1 MVSEKDLQSYL
12 KVAASALPCREARKE
27 FSSYVH
33 NVAHDISIENP
44 DADFATVASL
54 LGTTP
59 KQVAADFVE
68 SQSPQTISRWNRSA
82 HRYKYGLQLLVGIIV
97 VVLFSVVIFFTTTKG
112 VMIVN
117 TETTYTDLGEKI
129 THRTNSI
136 KWQNKNLNKLQR
148 SVNMTKTLKRV
159 IALLS
164 VSMFMALFSLSCFA
178 QENSSAKKI
187 YTEDLG
193 DGITAV
199 VTLSET
205 NGMARSSKTYNV
217 TKEYY
222 KDGTYIG
229 VATLYASFY
238 YDGSSASATA
248 ASGAGAGSNGWSY
261 GDQKTWTSG
270 NGAYLNA
277 TLSKNGTFI
286 PVSLALRC
294 DARGNVS

>member
-97 VVLFSVVIFFTTTKG
+97 VVLFSVVIFFTTAKG

-117 TETTYTDLGEKI
+117 TETTYTDLGGEDY
-129 THRTNSI
+129 S
-136 KWQNKNLNKLQR
+136 QNELDKMAKQKLEQIAKECQYDKN
-148 SVNMTKTLKRV
+148 T
-159 IALLS
+159 
-164 VSMFMALFSLSCFA
+164 
-178 QENSSAKKI
+178 
-187 YTEDLG
+187 
-193 DGITAV
+193 
-199 VTLSET
+199 
-205 NGMARSSKTYNV
+205 
-217 TKEYY
+217 
-222 KDGTYIG
+222 
-229 VATLYASFY
+229 
-238 YDGSSASATA
+238 
-248 ASGAGAGSNGWSY
+248 
-261 GDQKTWTSG
+261 
-270 NGAYLNA
+270 
-277 TLSKNGTFI
+277 
-286 PVSLALRC
+286 
-294 DARGNVS
+294 

>member
-33 NVAHDISIENP
+33 NVAHDMSIENP

-117 TETTYTDLGEKI
+117 TETTYTDLGGEDY
-129 THRTNSI
+129 S
-136 KWQNKNLNKLQR
+136 QNELD
-148 SVNMTKTLKRV
+148 NMAKQQLEQ
-159 IALLS
+159 IA
-164 VSMFMALFSLSCFA
+164 
-178 QENSSAKKI
+178 
-187 YTEDLG
+187 
-193 DGITAV
+193 
-199 VTLSET
+199 
-205 NGMARSSKTYNV
+205 
-217 TKEYY
+217 KE
-222 KDGTYIG
+222 
-229 VATLYASFY
+229 
-238 YDGSSASATA
+238 
-248 ASGAGAGSNGWSY
+248 
-261 GDQKTWTSG
+261 
-270 NGAYLNA
+270 
-277 TLSKNGTFI
+277 
-286 PVSLALRC
+286 
-294 DARGNVS
+294 

>member
-117 TETTYTDLGEKI
+117 TETTYTDLGGEDYSQNELDKMAKQKLEQI
-129 THRTNSI
+129 AKECQYDKNTSRSQNSLYKLRSLI
-136 KWQNKNLNKLQR
+136 IHYRIILFFICNNIVNLLFRIINSMNVQNIVR
-148 SVNMTKTLKRV
+148 
-159 IALLS
+159 
-164 VSMFMALFSLSCFA
+164 FSLF
-178 QENSSAKKI
+178 
-187 YTEDLG
+187 
-193 DGITAV
+193 
-199 VTLSET
+199 
-205 NGMARSSKTYNV
+205 
-217 TKEYY
+217 
-222 KDGTYIG
+222 
-229 VATLYASFY
+229 
-238 YDGSSASATA
+238 
-248 ASGAGAGSNGWSY
+248 
-261 GDQKTWTSG
+261 
-270 NGAYLNA
+270 
-277 TLSKNGTFI
+277 
-286 PVSLALRC
+286 
-294 DARGNVS
+294 

>member
-117 TETTYTDLGEKI
+117 TETTYTDLGGERLL
-129 THRTNSI
+129 TERT
-136 KWQNKNLNKLQR
+136 R
-148 SVNMTKTLKRV
+148 
-159 IALLS
+159 
-164 VSMFMALFSLSCFA
+164 
-178 QENSSAKKI
+178 
-187 YTEDLG
+187 
-193 DGITAV
+193 
-199 VTLSET
+199 
-205 NGMARSSKTYNV
+205 
-217 TKEYY
+217 
-222 KDGTYIG
+222 
-229 VATLYASFY
+229 
-238 YDGSSASATA
+238 
-248 ASGAGAGSNGWSY
+248 
-261 GDQKTWTSG
+261 
-270 NGAYLNA
+270 
-277 TLSKNGTFI
+277 
-286 PVSLALRC
+286 
-294 DARGNVS
+294 

>member
-117 TETTYTDLGEKI
+117 TETTYTDLGGEDY
-129 THRTNSI
+129 S
-136 KWQNKNLNKLQR
+136 QNELDK
-148 SVNMTKTLKRV
+148 MTKTLKRV